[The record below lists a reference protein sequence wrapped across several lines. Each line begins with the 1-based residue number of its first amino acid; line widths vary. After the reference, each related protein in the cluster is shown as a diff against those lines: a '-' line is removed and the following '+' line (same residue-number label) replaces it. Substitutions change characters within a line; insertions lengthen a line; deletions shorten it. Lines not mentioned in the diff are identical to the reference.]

1 MTPALLLDSPR
12 DVLFNHRA
20 ERIAADLW
28 DERDEDGKLRDL
40 AEHEQLFLGEIRL
53 IGSDYTKVCR
63 QANRLFGCD
72 SVEAIAVEKKS
83 KEIRDRD
90 FLAALDHYLAAI
102 G

>member
-1 MTPALLLDSPR
+1 MQLTLESPR
-12 DVLFNHRA
+12 DVLFSHRA

-28 DERDEDGKLRDL
+28 DERGDDGRLRDL
-40 AEHEQLFLGEIRL
+40 AEHEQLFLTEISL
-53 IGSDYTKVCR
+53 IGKDYTKVCG

-72 SVEAIAVEKKS
+72 SIEALAVERKS

-90 FLAALDHYLAAI
+90 FLAALEHYLASI

>member
-1 MTPALLLDSPR
+1 MTPTTLLDSPR

-20 ERIAADLW
+20 ERIAAELW
-28 DERDEDGKLRDL
+28 DERDEDGRLRDL
-40 AEHEQLFLGEIRL
+40 AEHEQLFLGEFRI
-53 IGSDYTKVCR
+53 IGNDYTKVCR

-72 SVEAIAVEKKS
+72 SREALAVERKS

-90 FLAALDHYLAAI
+90 FLAALDHYLDQI